1 MPRSLGINAY
11 HYIRHSDKEEQIKN
25 TNARLMNKTKPQ
37 SFDVLS
43 LDLFETLLVRPFVKP
58 VDAFIHLEKKR
69 NIIGFAIKRN
79 KAEVAAKK
87 KATNEKCTLDEIYLE
102 MEDSLQFMK

>member
-1 MPRSLGINAY
+1 
-11 HYIRHSDKEEQIKN
+11 
-25 TNARLMNKTKPQ
+25 MNKTKPQ
-37 SFDVLS
+37 SFDILS

-58 VDAFIHLEKKR
+58 VDAFIHLDKKR
-69 NIIGFAIKRN
+69 NLTGFAIKRN

-102 MEDSLQFMK
+102 MEDSLQFMKQEEMNFDKQIL